1 MQAND
6 PIRIEEFTRN
16 ANSGAFST
24 GSVSRVE
31 AGRQF
36 RFSLALVLTLV
47 VGTIAAAATMPLG
60 SARVEGPQI
69 AHNDDA
75 GDLTYTVVR

>member
-16 ANSGAFST
+16 AAPGAFT
-24 GSVSRVE
+24 PAGVSRVE

-36 RFSLALVLTLV
+36 RFSLVLVLTLV
-47 VGTIAAAATMPLG
+47 AGTIAAAATMPLG
-60 SARVEGPQI
+60 SMRMDGPQI

>member
-16 ANSGAFST
+16 AHPGAFT
-24 GSVSRVE
+24 TQGVSRAE

-36 RFSLALVLTLV
+36 RLSLALVLTLV
-47 VGTIAAAATMPLG
+47 AGTIAAAATLPLG
-60 SARVEGPQI
+60 SARVEGPQV
-69 AHNDDA
+69 ADNDDA

>member
-16 ANSGAFST
+16 AARSAFSV
-24 GSVSRVE
+24 GGVSRAE

-47 VGTIAAAATMPLG
+47 VGTIAAAATLPLG
-60 SARVEGPQI
+60 STRTDGPQI
-69 AHNDDA
+69 AHNNDA
-75 GDLTYTVVR
+75 GDLSYTVVR

>member
-6 PIRIEEFTRN
+6 PIRIEEYTRSN
-16 ANSGAFST
+16 APGAFNM
-24 GSVSRVE
+24 GSINRVE

-36 RFSLALVLTLV
+36 RFSLALVVTLA
-47 VGTIAAAATMPLG
+47 VGTMAVAATMPLG
-60 SARVEGPQI
+60 ALQSQGPQM
-69 AHNDDA
+69 AHNKGA